1 MKLLLEIGPLF
12 IFFVTYKYSGMIAA
26 TSAIIVAS
34 LIAVI
39 VSYILDGSVSKPLL
53 LSTIILFITG
63 LITIFSGDS
72 TFIKMKPTFVY
83 SLFAGLLLVGNYWQK
98 PLLKMAMEQALD
110 MPDLAW
116 MTLSTRFAGFFI
128 IMAILN
134 EIVWRNFAEAMW
146 VNFKVFGALPLTM
159 IFVFAQIPFMMRNS
173 KSSS

>member
-110 MPDLAW
+110 MPD
-116 MTLSTRFAGFFI
+116 
-128 IMAILN
+128 
-134 EIVWRNFAEAMW
+134 
-146 VNFKVFGALPLTM
+146 
-159 IFVFAQIPFMMRNS
+159 
-173 KSSS
+173 